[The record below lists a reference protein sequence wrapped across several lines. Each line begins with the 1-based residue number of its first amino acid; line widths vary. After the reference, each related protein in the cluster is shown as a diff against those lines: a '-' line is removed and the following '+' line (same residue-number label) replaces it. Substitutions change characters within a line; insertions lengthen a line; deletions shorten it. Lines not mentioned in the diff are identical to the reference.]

1 MFSIM
6 NNNLEIIFAFSNEL
20 RNNSGV
26 ELARNFLKKGEL
38 NLETSNLEQLVRR
51 GIFPNMPRKQIE
63 KLSLKIFRVI
73 HNLSKSE
80 MVNYGV
86 ELREEWQIYGSN
98 CDIIKALVRRKEV
111 KNERIRG
118 RGFVGF
124 PTYYPDYL
132 RSVV

>member
-63 KLSLKIFRVI
+63 KLSLTFFRVI
-73 HNLSKSE
+73 HNLPKSE

-86 ELREEWQIYGSN
+86 ELQEEWQIYKSE
-98 CDIIKALVRRKEV
+98 CDLIKATIRRKEV
-111 KNERIRG
+111 KNEKIGG
-118 RGFVGF
+118 RGFMGL
-124 PTYYPDYL
+124 PNYYPDYL
-132 RSVV
+132 RNIV